1 MYNQVSDDLFEQ
13 FAEKAEREREAR
25 ENRGGFNSFEPR
37 EEIKWKECAPNIPTI
52 VRLVGAPLGMSD
64 DPTTMRS
71 VFIARVLDDNG
82 KQTKVIHTDPVKD
95 KDYIINKIIN
105 KVLQVKWDNSGE
117 KGVKFYPVEKEYP
130 EIFNWVNKGG
140 YKPDDPQYKFS
151 KGLKGRDALILN
163 VIDRCDS
170 WCKDNHHTKL
180 LAKSIYKTDDGRE
193 FVEEGISTFGVLDRL
208 TKIVTAY
215 GNWAHYDISVLRSS
229 SMNNPYT
236 IVNCNTA
243 LAEIPREYQKY
254 VSNNPDLTEEEL
266 NYERY
271 NIAELFKPTSYT
283 KIYNRFQQWIKKI
296 DAALDTDF
304 YEQLLEGV
312 EREKKERAEKESEV
326 PSYTSTSVVVDEPV
340 KEILNKK
347 AEDDEPPF
355 DVDTPSEP
363 IKEEVKEPAVRATRT
378 RKPVTETKH
387 EPWMDLPY
395 GENIPEE
402 LRSKVLAVIKDVDGD
417 VKEIKWDYPEDQ
429 LAACFNEEAHNG
441 KGCSCTAPV
450 VDNLTRCPACNIEF

>member
-25 ENRGGFNSFEPR
+25 GNRRGFNSFEPR
-37 EEIKWKECAPNIPTI
+37 EEIRWYELKTGEPAI
-52 VRLVGAPLGMSD
+52 VRFVGAPAGMSD

-82 KQTKVIHTDPVKD
+82 KQTKVVHTDPIKD
-95 KDYIINKIIN
+95 KDYILNKIIN

-130 EIFNWVNKGG
+130 DIFNWVNKGG

-151 KGLKGRDALILN
+151 HGIRGRECLLAN
-163 VIDRCDS
+163 VIPRQDP
-170 WCKDNHHTKL
+170 WCVENKHTEL
-180 LAKSIYKTDDGRE
+180 LAKSIYRTEDGRE
-193 FVEEGISTFGVLDRL
+193 FVEEGISTYGVMDRL
-208 TKIVTAY
+208 TKLVQAY
-215 GNWAHYDISVLRSS
+215 GSFERWDCAILKSS

-236 IVNCNTA
+236 VINANVA
-243 LAEIPREYQKY
+243 KAEIPKRYHQY
-254 VSNNPDLTEEEL
+254 ISTMDHLTEEEL

-271 NIAELFKPTSYT
+271 NLAELFKPTSYA

-304 YEQLLEGV
+304 YDLLLEGV

-347 AEDDEPPF
+347 TEDDEPPF

-402 LRSKVLAVIKDVDGD
+402 LKSKVLAVIKDADGD

-441 KGCSCTAPV
+441 KGCSCTAPIEI
-450 VDNLTRCPACNIEF
+450 LRCPACNIEF